1 MLTVYLS
8 GILIVGGLLTIGP
21 LPFVGMLI
29 LGLGC
34 WLFLQT
40 TTAQRSEA
48 SSFFFALGLL
58 GLVTTFL
65 AGLWDVVTSWFS

>member
-1 MLTVYLS
+1 MLKVYLA
-8 GILIVGGLLTIGP
+8 GILIVGGLLCLVPYPFLGVLLLGP
-21 LPFVGMLI
+21 GI
-29 LGLGC
+29 
-34 WLFLQT
+34 WLFSDT